1 MCVSA
6 CESLGDTAADSV
18 IVRCN
23 PMVQYITGSSAVQ
36 FFIRIRRAVNV
47 EIHIVSN

>member
-36 FFIRIRRAVNV
+36 FFY
-47 EIHIVSN
+47 SNSTCSECGDTYCE